1 MKQAMLIDQT
11 RCIGCGACSVSC
23 KAIYAR
29 ASFGVLRTRMKKYE
43 TGRFPAVSFRFR
55 KQMCMHCIEN
65 APCIEACPVNA
76 ISYVAG
82 ENGGMVIIDDQTCI
96 GCGNCTRQC
105 PYHAPV
111 QDRDRKKAE
120 KCSFCS
126 RRVVAGQSPFC
137 AEACPVGA
145 ITFGG
150 RDEVLAE
157 GQRRAEA
164 LRAKGRNHAYVWGS
178 RDTMVLYL
186 LDQPPQVY
194 DLPAE
199 GYTASQAVS
208 FTRLATPAGGVLA
221 AAALGAHGLH
231 LLRERRK
238 RIETESELQESQA
251 GPPGDS

>member
-11 RCIGCGACSVSC
+11 RCIGCGACTVSC
-23 KAIYAR
+23 KAIYAE
-29 ASFGVLRTRMKKYE
+29 ASFGILRTRMKKYE
-43 TGRFPAVSFRFR
+43 TGRFPSVSFRFR
-55 KQMCMHCIEN
+55 KHMCMHCIEN
-65 APCIEACPVNA
+65 APCIAACPVNA

-82 ENGGMVIIDDQTCI
+82 DRGGMVIIDDEACI
-96 GCGNCTRQC
+96 GCGACTSQC
-105 PYHAPV
+105 PYHAP
-111 QDRDRKKAE
+111 DRDRERGKAE

-126 RRVVAGQSPFC
+126 RRVLAGQAPFC

-178 RDTMVLYL
+178 QDTMVLYL
-186 LDQPPQVY
+186 LDHPPRVY

-199 GYTASQAVS
+199 GYTASGPLS

-238 RIETESELQESQA
+238 RIESESELQESQA